1 MISKTG
7 FGSSG
12 GCKTTLPI
20 VAKWVPT
27 WSLPK
32 MLAVSIGIAIK
43 PPHCPHYLSIDEEL
57 ARIVA
62 EK

>member
-1 MISKTG
+1 
-7 FGSSG
+7 
-12 GCKTTLPI
+12 LPI
-20 VAKWVPT
+20 VAKCVPT

-57 ARIVA
+57 A
-62 EK
+62 